1 MTMNEGFFGQYSVFC
16 VFGSV
21 VGCVV
26 VPLIAQVLQQQSME
40 CVILSAIVLSLT
52 AAHLNKKGGNDATS
66 SYSKVVI
73 SNELERKKSGH
84 KKQKN
89 NNQQQQHQQQHQQLQ
104 HEQLLTSAE
113 QIQLEL
119 EHMQQQEELKIS
131 EVERRNKKKRLKKL
145 RKREQRL
152 KMREEENKKQQELE
166 EHYRNLKEKRLKQQK
181 ENYLQSNKN
190 YIKSAAQN
198 LEKFCGSGSEE
209 KRRGLAL
216 LYANR
221 VPPPPPTKTRTISS
235 NTPSYYQQ
243 KIPRFERNRTGSC
256 TSDSVKSSNDDN
268 PTGPNNLTIKCDLSA
283 SCSSLSSISSLSSG
297 SASPPIS
304 ASLHHTNTPWVTPAK
319 QTDSLSVLPTTTT
332 TLMLQD
338 VGNVKCSN
346 DTERS
351 SKSYSN
357 NRVTK
362 VSQKLIPH
370 SSSLFCSQMDG
381 KEAQESQPI
390 VGEYSLFGPRRFATS
405 FAR

>member
-1 MTMNEGFFGQYSVFC
+1 MNEGFFGQYSVFC

-40 CVILSAIVLSLT
+40 CVILSAIVISLT
-52 AAHLNKKGGNDATS
+52 AAHLNKKGGNDATA
-66 SYSKVVI
+66 SYSKIVV
-73 SNELERKKSGH
+73 SAEAERKKSSH

-89 NNQQQQHQQQHQQLQ
+89 HNQQPQHHQH
-104 HEQLLTSAE
+104 HQLLTTAE
-113 QIQLEL
+113 QVQLEL
-119 EHMQQQEELKIS
+119 EHMQQHEELKNI
-131 EVERRNKKKRLKKL
+131 EMERRSKEKRLKKL

-152 KMREEENKKQQELE
+152 KKREEENKKQQELE

-190 YIKSAAQN
+190 FMKSAAQN
-198 LEKFCGSGSEE
+198 FDKFCGSTSEE
-209 KRRGLAL
+209 KRCSLAL
-216 LYANR
+216 LDANR
-221 VPPPPPTKTRTISS
+221 VPPNKSRTVTST
-235 NTPSYYQQ
+235 NTPYYQQ

-268 PTGPNNLTIKCDLSA
+268 STGSNNLTIKCNLSA

-297 SASPPIS
+297 SASPPMS
-304 ASLHHTNTPWVTPAK
+304 ASLHHTNTPWAMSGK
-319 QTDSLSVLPTTTT
+319 QVDSLSVLSATTNASH
-332 TLMLQD
+332 D
-338 VGNVKCSN
+338 DNSARCSN
-346 DTERS
+346 ELERS
-351 SKSYSN
+351 LKSYSN

-362 VSQKLIPH
+362 TSQKLIPD
-370 SSSLFCSQMDG
+370 SSSLFCSQLDG
-381 KEAQESQPI
+381 KEVSRECPPI